1 MRPFND
7 DRFSDVQPPAA
18 RHPLVV
24 WRTTGMA
31 FRPCWLTP
39 GVVRLAGG
47 EQVGGQARAQVFRAD
62 ANLLL
67 RGHPLLQEEIFGP
80 ATVVV
85 EVADRAELV
94 LALQAPRGQ
103 LTAAL
108 IGEPDELLTASDV
121 VALLQDK
128 VGRLLLNGEKTRDRV
143 A

>member
-1 MRPFND
+1 
-7 DRFSDVQPPAA
+7 
-18 RHPLVV
+18 
-24 WRTTGMA
+24 
-31 FRPCWLTP
+31 
-39 GVVRLAGG
+39 VVRLAGG

-94 LALQAPRGQ
+94 LALQALRGQ